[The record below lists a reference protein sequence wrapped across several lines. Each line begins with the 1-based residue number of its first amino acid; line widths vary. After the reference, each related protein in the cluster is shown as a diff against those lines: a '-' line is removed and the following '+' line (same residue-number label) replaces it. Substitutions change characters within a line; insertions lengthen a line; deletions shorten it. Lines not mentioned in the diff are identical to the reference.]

1 MFNFI
6 IIKKDNLF
14 FSIKDLLILITILD
28 FNAIKGNRR
37 IRNQKVALDFDLP
50 PKKFV
55 INLYNHTFYSVNPS

>member
-37 IRNQKVALDFDLP
+37 IRN
-50 PKKFV
+50 
-55 INLYNHTFYSVNPS
+55 